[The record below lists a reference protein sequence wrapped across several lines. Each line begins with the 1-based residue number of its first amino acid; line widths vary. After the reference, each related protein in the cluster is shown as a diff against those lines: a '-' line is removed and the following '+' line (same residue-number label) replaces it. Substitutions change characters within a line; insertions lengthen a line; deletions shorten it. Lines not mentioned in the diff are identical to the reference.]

1 METLSINKTYT
12 PLINKVLEFDN
23 YEKIKIIVNVGIN
36 GLEYVENYVKHNEN
50 NFLFENEI
58 KNYEMQI
65 ENLNNIIQNTKKQL
79 LETQEDH
86 FKEIND
92 IKNKSFEKL
101 MKMQEKYKEEQ
112 EKYKEEFE
120 TKLENIKKDMEEKYV
135 NEINENKRKNETL
148 NNEIIKIKN
157 ESFETLMNLQ
167 EKYNEQSETKIENI
181 KKEKQDEIN
190 YFKDLINKQ
199 EEKNKDNLINELEK
213 VRIEKDKI
221 IKELE
226 KENKTY
232 KEKYDPLNLKSVKK
246 GKPYEDALEEEL
258 INLFEIKDNSF
269 SIKKRSESA
278 GKGDFVI
285 TNHYSGIRIMMEA
298 KNMPIVSST
307 VKDQLPKYFKNLKDK
322 TNNYDG
328 GFIVSSGR
336 VQTKKNYDIELID
349 NKVSGY
355 IENYNLNNPEQIYF
369 ILNMIHEKIKE
380 QKSERKIC
388 EKDVLTMLVDNY
400 KEKLYEYTRLK
411 QVYENQYNSLM
422 NIKNRILTMFNIDVD
437 EYISDKKKYNEN
449 FTKNINIEIMNYIE
463 EEREKNSKLNKTQ
476 LVKITKERFKKYV
489 DLYNKGDK
497 INGISNNKITKLVNE
512 ILKQE
517 EIVINT

>member
-1 METLSINKTYT
+1 METVNINKAYV
-12 PLINKVLEFDN
+12 PLINNVLEFDN
-23 YEKIKIIVNVGIN
+23 YEKIKTIVNIGIH
-36 GLEYVENYVKHNEN
+36 GLEYVEKYIKHNEN

-58 KNYEMQI
+58 KNYELQI
-65 ENLNNIIQNTKKQL
+65 EKLNDIIQNTKNQL
-79 LETQEDH
+79 FETQEKH
-86 FKEIND
+86 FNEINK
-92 IKNKSFEKL
+92 IKNENFET
-101 MKMQEKYKEEQ
+101 MIKMQEKYK
-112 EKYKEEFE
+112 KDFE
-120 TKLENIKKDMEEKYV
+120 MNLENVRKDMEEKYV
-135 NEINENKRKNETL
+135 NEINEKKRKNETL

-157 ESFETLMNLQ
+157 ESFEKLMNLQ
-167 EKYNEQSETKIENI
+167 EKYNEQYETKIENI
-181 KKEKQDEIN
+181 KKEKNEEIN
-190 YFKDLINKQ
+190 YFKNLMNKQ
-199 EEKNKDNLINELEK
+199 EEKNEINLINELEK

-226 KENKTY
+226 KENKKY

-258 INLFEIKDNSF
+258 INLFERNDNSF
-269 SIKKRSESA
+269 TIKKRSESA

-298 KNMPIVSST
+298 KNMPVVSST
-307 VKDQLPKYFKNLKDK
+307 VKEQLPKYFKNLKDK

-336 VQTKKNYDIELID
+336 IQTKKNYNIELID

-380 QKSERKIC
+380 QKSENKIC
-388 EKDVLTMLVDNY
+388 EKDMLSILVEHY
-400 KEKLYEYTRLK
+400 KEKLYEYTKLK
-411 QVYENQYNSLM
+411 QVYESQYNSLM
-422 NIKNRILTMFNIDVD
+422 NIKNRILTLFHIDVD

-449 FTKNINIEIMNYIE
+449 FTKNINIEITNYIE
-463 EEREKNSKLNKTQ
+463 KKREQDKLNKTQ
-476 LVKITKERFKKYV
+476 LIKTTKERFKKYI
-489 DLYNKGDK
+489 DLYNNGDK

-512 ILKQE
+512 LMKQE
-517 EIVINT
+517 EIVIKT